1 MSYLKPLALIFL
13 VALTAC
19 GNSGSNPSNVAS
31 LAGNWQ
37 MTLQNA
43 TSSETQSGFLL
54 DTANTLSGGFLLSGQ
69 TNSGETSCSG
79 VGSAVGQ
86 ATGDNIQLTVNPAGQ
101 TVTLTGTSASN
112 PTSMS
117 GTYSILAAGCGQTE
131 IGTWSANLVDT
142 LTGNFQ
148 ATFSLDGS
156 STVFHFSGSVTQ
168 GPNLGQSSATLSGTM
183 TSSDSPCFTSATIGG
198 VVSGTTVVFNLVGSD
213 GSELG
218 KYSGTMTTDA
228 TSISGTYRFSN
239 ASDPTVLGPCQG
251 YGGDATVTV
260 QPSSTTNSTTN

>member
-1 MSYLKPLALIFL
+1 MSKQKCLALIFI

-19 GNSGSNPSNVAS
+19 GGSSGTGIPATLS
-31 LAGNWQ
+31 GNWQ

-54 DTANTLSGGFLLSGQ
+54 ETANTLSGSFLLSGQ
-69 TNSGETSCSG
+69 TNSGQTSCSG

-86 ATGDNIQLTVNPAGQ
+86 ASGNNVQLTVSPAGQ
-101 TVTLTGTSASN
+101 TVNLTGMSAN
-112 PTSMS
+112 NATSMS
-117 GTYSILAAGCGQTE
+117 GNYSILAAGCGQTDL
-131 IGTWSANLVDT
+131 GTWSATLVDT

-148 ATFSLDGS
+148 ATFSLSGS
-156 STVFHFSGSVTQ
+156 GTVFHFSGNITQ
-168 GPNLGQSSATLSGTM
+168 GPNTGQSTATLSGTM

-198 VVSGTTVVFNLVGSD
+198 VVSGTSVVWNWVSSD

-228 TSISGTYRFSN
+228 TSIAGTYRFSN
-239 ASDPTVLGPCQG
+239 ASDPTVLGACQG
-251 YGGDATVTV
+251 YGGDATVAV
-260 QPSSTTNSTTN
+260 QPSSTTSSMTN